1 MATVDTEPT
10 GERRTRRHSTPE
22 FVAFTRRILRALE
35 RRADDVDAEALT
47 ELAGLHAD
55 LGRVVESAVSTLR
68 HDPDYPASWATIGDA
83 FGITRQAAQKRF
95 GHLGG
100 TRVAGGQPGSLR

>member
-1 MATVDTEPT
+1 MDTADT
-10 GERRTRRHSTPE
+10 GHTTEGHTGRHSTPE

-35 RRADDVDAEALT
+35 RRADDVDAESLA

-55 LGRVVESAVSTLR
+55 LGRVVESAVSKLR
-68 HDPDYPASWATIGDA
+68 WDADYPASWATIGDA

-100 TRVAGGQPGSLR
+100 ARVVGGQPGSLR